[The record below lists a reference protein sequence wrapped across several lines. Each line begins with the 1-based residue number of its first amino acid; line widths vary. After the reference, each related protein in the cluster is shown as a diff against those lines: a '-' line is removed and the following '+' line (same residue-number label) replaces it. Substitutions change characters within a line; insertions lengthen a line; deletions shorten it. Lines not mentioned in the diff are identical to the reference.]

1 MTTRTQT
8 LSGSLLAVVTA
19 VLIAGPSLAT
29 APVSSASAPA
39 LATATVAAG
48 CFWCVEADFD
58 KLPGVVKTTSG
69 FTGGT
74 RKNPSYEQVSAGGT
88 GHAEAV
94 QIQYDPAK
102 VTYEQ
107 LLDFFWHH
115 VDPFSGDGQFCDR
128 GNQYR
133 PAIFSHDA
141 EQQRVAEASK
151 ARIEALFKRPV
162 AVQIVPAATFYA
174 AEEYHQDYYKKNPI
188 QYRAYRTGC
197 GRDRRLEQ
205 LWGGLQSR

>member
-1 MTTRTQT
+1 
-8 LSGSLLAVVTA
+8 LAVVMA
-19 VLIAGPSLAT
+19 VLIAGPSLAA
-29 APVSSASAPA
+29 APVPSGSTPA
-39 LATATVAAG
+39 LATFAAG

-58 KLPGVVKTTSG
+58 KLPGVLKTTSG

-94 QIQYDPAK
+94 QIQYDPAR

-128 GNQYR
+128 GDQYR
-133 PAIFSHDA
+133 PAIFSQDA
-141 EQQRVAEASK
+141 EQQRAAEASK
-151 ARIEALFKRPV
+151 LKIEALFKRKV
-162 AVQIVPAATFYA
+162 AVQIVPATTFYA
-174 AEEYHQDYYKKNPI
+174 AEEYHQDYYKKDPT

-197 GRDRRLEQ
+197 GRDRRLAQ
-205 LWGGLQSR
+205 LWGGIQPR